1 MPLHSRPR
9 PEALTQLAQR
19 LSMRRLL
26 RPDEVV
32 EARRQLETG
41 GKCSWAD
48 YEDYCP
54 IWADSRPATAAAE
67 GEHRSEAAQRCAGCA
82 VIDLCL
88 QVALS
93 TGEQTGIWGGHCG
106 WQLREMRAAIL
117 FRNSPKRNIGSGS
130 QPRQPGA
137 A

>member
-1 MPLHSRPR
+1 MPTQSRPR
-9 PEALTQLAQR
+9 PETLAHLAQR
-19 LSMRRLL
+19 LPIARLL
-26 RPDEVV
+26 HPDEVV
-32 EARRQLETG
+32 SARRQLESG

-54 IWADSRPATAAAE
+54 IWADSRPTTAAAE

-106 WQLREMRAAIL
+106 WQLRELRAAIVY
-117 FRNSPKRNIGSGS
+117 RNSKRPHQRESE
-130 QPRQPGA
+130 PEEHGA